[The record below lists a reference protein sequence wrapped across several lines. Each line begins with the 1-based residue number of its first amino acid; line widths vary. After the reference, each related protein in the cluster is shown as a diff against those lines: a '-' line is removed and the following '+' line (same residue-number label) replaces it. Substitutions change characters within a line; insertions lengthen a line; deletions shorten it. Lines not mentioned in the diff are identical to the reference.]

1 MSAPLRVAPWR
12 RAGRTHARP
21 PFARP
26 YLNEVS
32 TMSALWLI
40 VLCGVLAVLYAV
52 WAIRSV
58 LAADPGSPRMQEIA
72 AAVREGAQAY
82 LKRQYTT
89 IGLVGIVIFFIL
101 AYFLGWSVAIG
112 FLIGAVLSGAAG
124 FIGMNVSVRANV
136 RTAQAAI
143 HSLADGLELAF
154 KAGAITGLLVAGL
167 ALLGVT
173 LYFGFLVGTRHL
185 APDDRTVI
193 DALVALGFGASLIS
207 IFARLGGGIFTKGA
221 DVGGDLVGKVEAGIP
236 EDDPRNPATIADNVG
251 DNVGDCAGM
260 AADLFETYAVTTVAT
275 MVLASIF
282 FGGNPAILRPM
293 MTLPLAIGGACVVT
307 SIIGTFFVKLG
318 PSQSI
323 MGALYKGFIVTA
335 ALSLIGEALVIYFLL
350 PSGFG
355 PISSAAYGGAALF
368 ACGVVGLVVTGLIV
382 WITEYYTGTNFRP
395 VQSIAKASI
404 TGHGTNI
411 IQGLA
416 VSLEATALPTIVII
430 AGILMSHGFA
440 GLFGIAVAVTSM
452 LSLAGVVVALDAFGP
467 VTDNAG
473 GIAEMSGLPKE
484 VRKSTDALDAVG
496 NTTKAITKGYAIGSA
511 GLGALV
517 LFAAYN
523 EDLQYFTGQAAQ
535 HPYFQGVKLD
545 FSLNNPYVVAG
556 LLFGGLLP
564 YLFSAM
570 GMTAV
575 GRAASSIVEEVRRQ
589 FREKPGIMTYKDR
602 PDYGR
607 AVDILTKAAI
617 KEMIVPSLLP
627 VLSPIVVYFLIY
639 FVAGPGAT
647 GKSAAFSAV
656 GAMLLGVI
664 VTGLFVAISMT
675 SGGGAWDNA
684 KKYIEDGHYGG
695 KGSEPHK
702 AAVTGDTVG
711 DPYKDTAGPAV
722 NPMIKIT
729 NIVALLLLAVLAHR

>member
-1 MSAPLRVAPWR
+1 M
-12 RAGRTHARP
+12 T
-21 PFARP
+21 
-26 YLNEVS
+26 
-32 TMSALWLI
+32 ALWVI
-40 VLCGVLAVLYAV
+40 VLCGALSIVYAI
-52 WAIRSV
+52 WATSSV
-58 LAADPGSPRMQEIA
+58 LSADQGNARMQEIA

-82 LKRQYTT
+82 LKRQYIT
-89 IGLVGIVIFFIL
+89 IAAVGIAIFALL
-101 AYFLGWSVAIG
+101 AYFLGVLVAIG
-112 FLIGAVLSGAAG
+112 FAIGAVLSGMAG

-136 RTAQAAI
+136 RTAQAATT
-143 HSLADGLELAF
+143 SLAGGLELAF

-173 LYFGFLVGTRHL
+173 LYFIYLIHFAGLS
-185 APDDRTVI
+185 ANSRTVV

-221 DVGGDLVGKVEAGIP
+221 DVGGDMVGKVEAGIP

-260 AADLFETYAVTTVAT
+260 AADLFETYAVTAVAT
-275 MVLASIF
+275 MVLAAIF
-282 FGGNPAILRPM
+282 FGTADATQLQSI
-293 MTLPLAIGGACVVT
+293 MTLPLAIGGICILT

-318 PSQSI
+318 ASQSI
-323 MGALYKGFIVTA
+323 MGALYKGLIATGV
-335 ALSLIGEALVIYFLL
+335 LSLFGVAGAIYWLV
-350 PSGFG
+350 GFG
-355 PISSAAYGGAALF
+355 PLPGVSYTGLALF
-368 ACGVVGLVVTGLIV
+368 ECGVVGLAVTGLII
-382 WITEYYTGTNFRP
+382 WITEYYTGTDYRP
-395 VQSIAKASI
+395 VKAIAQASV
-404 TGHGTNI
+404 TGHGTNV

-416 VSLEATALPTIVII
+416 ISMEATALPAIVII
-430 AGILMSHGFA
+430 AGILVTYSLA
-440 GLFGIAVAVTSM
+440 GLFGIAIATTTM
-452 LSLAGVVVALDAFGP
+452 LALAGMIVALDAFGP

-473 GIAEMSGLPKE
+473 GIAEMAGLPKE

-496 NTTKAITKGYAIGSA
+496 NTTKAVTKGYAIGSA

-523 EDLQYFTGQAAQ
+523 EDLKFFIANSAQ
-535 HPYFQGVKLD
+535 NTYFQGVQPD
-545 FSLNNPYVVAG
+545 FSLSNPYVTVG

-564 YLFSAM
+564 YLFGAM
-570 GMTAV
+570 GMMAV
-575 GRAASSIVEEVRRQ
+575 GRAASAIVEEVRRQ
-589 FREKPGIMTYKDR
+589 FREKPGIMKGTEK
-602 PDYGR
+602 PDYGK
-607 AVDILTKAAI
+607 AVDLLTKAAI
-617 KEMIVPSLLP
+617 KEMIIPSLLP
-627 VLSPIVVYFLIY
+627 VLSPIFVYFAIY
-639 FVAGPGAT
+639 FIAGGGAA

-684 KKYIEDGHYGG
+684 KKYIEDGHFGG
-695 KGSEPHK
+695 KGSDAHK

-729 NIVALLLLAVLAHR
+729 NIVALLLLAILAHH